1 MKNKLI
7 LLYVFFANSSF
18 CKSMASFSEFS
29 ELFLSQE
36 INELDGIEFD
46 KDVFEKSISAL
57 IEEGII
63 IQSSKQH
70 LTTVSSWRIT
80 KKGEDLFHEK
90 QIINKWLNL
99 EDFFK
104 FF

>member
-18 CKSMASFSEFS
+18 CNSMASFSEFS

-63 IQSSKQH
+63 IQSSRQH

-80 KKGEDLFHEK
+80 KKGENLFHEK
-90 QIINKWLNL
+90 LIIDKWFNL
-99 EDFFK
+99 KDFLKIF
-104 FF
+104 

>member
-46 KDVFEKSISAL
+46 KDVFEKSRKMLENEFKLLEI
-57 IEEGII
+57 IEI
-63 IQSSKQH
+63 
-70 LTTVSSWRIT
+70 
-80 KKGEDLFHEK
+80 KKWAKGHKAYYIE
-90 QIINKWLNL
+90 
-99 EDFFK
+99 
-104 FF
+104 